1 MLLAVKIVA
10 RTRWLEARAA
20 RAGGTGGQL
29 SFFLPMFKAASNANA
44 GVASTLRGKEEAA
57 SRA

>member
-1 MLLAVKIVA
+1 VLLAVKIVA

-20 RAGGTGGQL
+20 MGRGHGRAAL
-29 SFFLPMFKAASNANA
+29 IFLPMFKAASNANA

>member
-1 MLLAVKIVA
+1 
-10 RTRWLEARAA
+10 
-20 RAGGTGGQL
+20 
-29 SFFLPMFKAASNANA
+29 MFKAASNANA